1 MFGSMTFR
9 ADSAGHLASIEN
21 YAPYQ
26 IVTFGG
32 LEYTADSRGKLALS
46 GLTPGW
52 IEGLSD
58 IVGSTSEPI
67 CFEDVGPGSPAP

>member
-21 YAPYQ
+21 YAPDQ
-26 IVTFGG
+26 TFGG
-32 LEYTADSRGKLALS
+32 LEYTTDSCGKLALS
-46 GLTPGW
+46 GWTPGC